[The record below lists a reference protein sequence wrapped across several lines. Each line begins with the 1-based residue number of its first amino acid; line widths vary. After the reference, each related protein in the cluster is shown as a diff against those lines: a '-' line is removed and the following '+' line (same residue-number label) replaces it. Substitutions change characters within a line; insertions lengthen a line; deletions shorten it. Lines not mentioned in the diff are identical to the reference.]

1 MSALEKQISDMYNKA
16 FYDIIDETINSEKP
30 DYNWIV
36 NLYSE
41 IKNRLLKYIKKDSKT
56 YKQID
61 EQFDIILF
69 RQTIENNVFDMDSLL
84 RLVNTTYYWI
94 KMLQAPIRDQSTEQ
108 SKNNILTAK
117 PEKMVSTYIR
127 EVNKCLDYLDEDL
140 VKFLEITKENS

>member
-41 IKNRLLKYIKKDSKT
+41 IKSRLLKYIKKDSKT

-94 KMLQAPIRDQSTEQ
+94 KMLQAPIRDESTEQ
-108 SKNNILTAK
+108 SKNSILTAK

-140 VKFLEITKENS
+140 IKFLEMSKENS